1 MFDMGK
7 RGNVCILDLFG
18 VIVARSLIKEVGN
31 TNINTK
37 QNNVAKSTKRVCTV
51 HGKKIF
57 LLFGYVTSAKLIK
70 NETPTGAI
78 GAY

>member
-18 VIVARSLIKEVGN
+18 VIVARSLIKEV
-31 TNINTK
+31 NINTK